1 MVTTVM
7 ANPWFYIGLR
17 RAVREAQLQGIDS
30 RDSSSRCVHR
40 DNGEAEEQTLIIS
53 PSRQDA
59 RIGIDYSQRYKTL
72 AAEDDP

>member
-1 MVTTVM
+1 M
-7 ANPWFYIGLR
+7 A
-17 RAVREAQLQGIDS
+17 RAMIFNGNKAQLQGIDS

-40 DNGEAEEQTLIIS
+40 DNGEAE

>member
-1 MVTTVM
+1 MV
-7 ANPWFYIGLR
+7 R
-17 RAVREAQLQGIDS
+17 RITAGGTRSPVTRHRQFIDS

-40 DNGEAEEQTLIIS
+40 DNGEAEEQTLDIS